1 MNKRI
6 ALASLLF
13 CITATANAGE
23 AWVCQSKPE
32 PIISGQTLTN
42 KTVFTCNDNVKGTL
56 SQLAAQGWQIVQ
68 VFQQTDEN
76 DSAPTP
82 EIYHELIVQKP

>member
-13 CITATANAGE
+13 CVTYTASAGE
-23 AWVCQSKPE
+23 AYVCQSKPE
-32 PIISGQTLTN
+32 PITSGQTLNN
-42 KTVFTCNDNVKGTL
+42 KTVFTCTDNIKGTL
-56 SQLAAQGWQIVQ
+56 SELAAQGWHIVQ

-76 DSAPTP
+76 DNAPTP
-82 EIYHELIVQKP
+82 EIYHELIVQKQ

>member
-13 CITATANAGE
+13 CATAAANAGE
-23 AWVCQSKPE
+23 AYVCQSKPE
-32 PIISGQTLTN
+32 PITSGQTLTN
-42 KTVFTCNDNVKGTL
+42 KTVFTCTDKIKGSL
-56 SQLAAQGWQIVQ
+56 PELAAQGWQIVQ

-76 DSAPTP
+76 DNAPTP
-82 EIYHELIVQKP
+82 EVYHELIVQKQ

>member
-6 ALASLLF
+6 ALASLAF
-13 CITATANAGE
+13 CLSASAIAGE
-23 AWVCQSKPE
+23 AYVCRSKPQ
-32 PIISGQTLTN
+32 PITSGQSLSN
-42 KTVFTCNDNVKGTL
+42 KTIFVCSDSLQGTL
-56 SQLAAQGWQIVQ
+56 PQLAKEGWQIVQ

-76 DSAPTP
+76 DDAPTP